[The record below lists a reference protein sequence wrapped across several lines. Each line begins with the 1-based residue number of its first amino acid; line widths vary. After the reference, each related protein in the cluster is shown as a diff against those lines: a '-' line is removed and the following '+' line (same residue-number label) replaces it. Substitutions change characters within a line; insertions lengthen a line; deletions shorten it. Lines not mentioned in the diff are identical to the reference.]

1 MNICIIDCETTGKII
16 DPRLPFTEV
25 DNFPRV
31 IQLGFLIA
39 DTDTEK
45 TIYSR
50 SHLIKPAG
58 WTIPEETFWIMHGFS
73 TEKSLAEGSD
83 ILPVLQ
89 DFVDSLEDHSVALIV
104 AHNLSFDHSVLCA
117 ELYRHGLKS
126 NRRPEK
132 LCTMQVGTD
141 VCKIP
146 FGRDHRPWMNK
157 SWKFPKL
164 LELYQHLFGKG
175 FEGGHDALQDCRA
188 VRDCFFELLKRGV
201 IKLPETVKNYEPNKI
216 N

>member
-31 IQLGFLIA
+31 IQAAWLIA
-39 DTDTEK
+39 DTDTEE
-45 TIYSR
+45 TIYQS
-50 SHLIKPAG
+50 SFLIKPSG

-73 TEKSLAEGSD
+73 TEKSVAEGVD

-89 DFVDSLEDHSVALIV
+89 EFINSLDTYNVGLIV

-126 NRRPEK
+126 NRKPEK

-164 LELYQHLFGKG
+164 LELYQKLFDKG
-175 FEGGHDALQDCRA
+175 FENAHDALSDCRA
-188 VRDCFFELLKRGV
+188 VKDCFFELVRRGV
-201 IKLPETVKNYEPNKI
+201 IQLPVTV
-216 N
+216 